1 MSAAAPPLLSA
12 GLSLGLLAAAQIDR
26 APRLIWN
33 ASASVPVGLYVVR
46 ASNPPSLGDLVAVR
60 LPEDLSSWVVER
72 GYVGADTLLLKR
84 IAAVSGM
91 TVCRDGLDIAIS
103 GTVVA
108 QAASADQQGRPL
120 PRWTGCV
127 TLGTDEV
134 FLLVTGVADS
144 LDGRYFGPLSAD
156 TILGRAIPL
165 WTFGGAADALS

>member
-1 MSAAAPPLLSA
+1 MSAAAPPLLAA

-33 ASASVPVGLYVVR
+33 ASASVPIGLYVVR

-60 LPEDLSSWVVER
+60 LPKDLSSWVVER
-72 GYVGADTLLLKR
+72 GYVGPDTLLLKR

-91 TVCRDGLDIAIS
+91 TACRDGLDIAIG

-108 QAASADQQGRPL
+108 QAASADRQGRPL
-120 PRWTGCV
+120 TRWTGCI
-127 TLGTDEV
+127 TLGSDEV
-134 FLLVTGVADS
+134 FLLVAGVASS
-144 LDGRYFGPLSAD
+144 LDGRYFGTLSAD

-165 WTFGGAADALS
+165 WTCGAAEDA

>member
-1 MSAAAPPLLSA
+1 MSAAVSPLLAA
-12 GLSLGLLAAAQIDR
+12 GLSLSLLAAAQIDR

-33 ASASVPVGLYVVR
+33 AKASVPIGLYVAR
-46 ASNPPSLGDLVAVR
+46 ASHGPSLGDLVAVR

-84 IAAVSGM
+84 VTAVSGM
-91 TVCRDGLDIAIS
+91 TACRHDLDITID

-108 QAASADQQGRPL
+108 QAASNDRQGRPL

-127 TLGTDEV
+127 TIGSDEV
-134 FLLVTGVADS
+134 FLLVAGVADS
-144 LDGRYFGPLSAD
+144 LDGRYFGPLSGD

-165 WTFGGAADALS
+165 WTFGGAEDA

>member
-1 MSAAAPPLLSA
+1 MSAATPPLLAAS
-12 GLSLGLLAAAQIDR
+12 LSLGLLAAAQIDH

-33 ASASVPVGLYVVR
+33 ASESLPLGLYVVR
-46 ASNPPSLGDLVAVR
+46 TANPPSLGNLVAVR

-84 IAAVSGM
+84 VAAISGM
-91 TVCRDGLDIAIS
+91 TVCRYDLDITLD

-127 TLGTDEV
+127 TLGSNAV
-134 FLLVTGVADS
+134 FLLVAAVADS

-165 WTFGGAADALS
+165 WTYGGAEDA

>member
-1 MSAAAPPLLSA
+1 MSAAAPALLA
-12 GLSLGLLAAAQIDR
+12 VGLSLSLLAAAQIDR

-46 ASNPPSLGDLVAVR
+46 VSNPPSLGDLVAVR

-84 IAAVSGM
+84 VAAVSGM
-91 TVCRDGLDIAIS
+91 TVCRDGVDIAID

-108 QAASADQQGRPL
+108 QAASDDRHGRPL
-120 PRWTGCV
+120 PPWTGCV
-127 TLGTDEV
+127 TLGSDEV
-134 FLLVTGVADS
+134 FLRVAGVADS

-165 WTFGGAADALS
+165 WTYEGAADAQS

>member
-1 MSAAAPPLLSA
+1 MSAAAPSLLAA
-12 GLSLGLLAAAQIDR
+12 GLSLSLLAAAQIDR

-33 ASASVPVGLYVVR
+33 TSASVPIGLYVVR
-46 ASNPPSLGDLVAVR
+46 ASNPPSLGVLVAVR

-84 IAAVSGM
+84 IVAVSGM
-91 TVCRDGLDIAIS
+91 TVCRDGLDIAIG

-108 QAASADQQGRPL
+108 QAASDDRHGRPL

-127 TLGTDEV
+127 TLASDEV
-134 FLLVTGVADS
+134 FLLLAGVADS
-144 LDGRYFGPLSAD
+144 LDGRYFGSLSAD

-165 WTFGGAADALS
+165 WTFGAAEDA

>member
-1 MSAAAPPLLSA
+1 
-12 GLSLGLLAAAQIDR
+12 
-26 APRLIWN
+26 
-33 ASASVPVGLYVVR
+33 
-46 ASNPPSLGDLVAVR
+46 VR

-84 IAAVSGM
+84 VAAVSGM
-91 TVCRDGLDIAIS
+91 TVCRDGLDIAIG

-108 QAASADQQGRPL
+108 QAASDDRQGRPL
-120 PRWTGCV
+120 RHWTGCV
-127 TLGTDEV
+127 TLESGEV

-165 WTFGGAADALS
+165 WTFGGAEDASS

>member
-1 MSAAAPPLLSA
+1 MSAAVSPLLAA
-12 GLSLGLLAAAQIDR
+12 GLSLSLLAAAQIDR
-26 APRLIWN
+26 APWLIWN

-84 IAAVSGM
+84 VTAVSGM
-91 TVCRDGLDIAIS
+91 TACRHDLDITID

-108 QAASADQQGRPL
+108 QAASNDRQGRPL

-127 TLGTDEV
+127 TIGSDEV
-134 FLLVTGVADS
+134 FLLVAGVADS
-144 LDGRYFGPLSAD
+144 LDGRYFGPLSGD

-165 WTFGGAADALS
+165 WTFGGAEDA